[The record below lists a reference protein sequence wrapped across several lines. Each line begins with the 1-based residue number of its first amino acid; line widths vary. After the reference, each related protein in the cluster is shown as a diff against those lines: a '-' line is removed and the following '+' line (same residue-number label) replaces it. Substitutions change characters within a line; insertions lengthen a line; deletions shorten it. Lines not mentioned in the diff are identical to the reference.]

1 MPNYRSLIGG
11 YFSANPTDKSSGP
24 VTIRMNNP
32 GAINGASWESSYP
45 GYVGTVETTP
55 GNRSTIFEAPE
66 YGVGAWWDL
75 LRRYRANNAST
86 VGEIINRYGGGQDYS
101 AYLQFVLKVTGF
113 TPDTP
118 IDLNNDQQ
126 LLQLGHAMFRYE
138 AGRAL
143 PWNDDQLLYGVRC
156 GREFMRTRSWP
167 SSAPIA
173 TPPPGPV
180 ADGQITNS
188 DLLPVLQK
196 LLLALTGRATGA
208 GITSTTADTT
218 TAPLVLS
225 PIDKMFGGEALVGY
239 KTILGVIGYVIVAVL
254 QATGVLGVATPAG
267 QILSVLTI
275 AFSVLGALAK
285 VDRMTQTIGT
295 AATKSG

>member
-1 MPNYRSLIGG
+1 
-11 YFSANPTDKSSGP
+11 
-24 VTIRMNNP
+24 
-32 GAINGASWESSYP
+32 
-45 GYVGTVETTP
+45 
-55 GNRSTIFEAPE
+55 
-66 YGVGAWWDL
+66 
-75 LRRYRANNAST
+75 
-86 VGEIINRYGGGQDYS
+86 
-101 AYLQFVLKVTGF
+101 
-113 TPDTP
+113 
-118 IDLNNDQQ
+118 
-126 LLQLGHAMFRYE
+126 
-138 AGRAL
+138 
-143 PWNDDQLLYGVRC
+143 
-156 GREFMRTRSWP
+156 
-167 SSAPIA
+167 
-173 TPPPGPV
+173 
-180 ADGQITNS
+180 
-188 DLLPVLQK
+188 VLQK